1 MTIFQLIKLLGGVIM
16 TTQKVDHDHEVDSR
30 LIQNENKYY
39 AKASQINYYDLV
51 IESAHNFTLV
61 DADGNEYIDLLA
73 SASAINVGHTNEKV
87 VKAIQEQAEKLIHY
101 TPAYFHH
108 RPGQELAERLA
119 KLVPGSEKQVVFSNS
134 GSEANDAIIKFARGY
149 TGRQYIVSF
158 MDSYHGSTYGS
169 MTLSGVSLNMT
180 RKMGPM
186 LPGVVHVP
194 YPDLYRQYQGE
205 TEHDV
210 AVRYFEEFKRP
221 FESFLPADEVA
232 CVLIE
237 PIQGDGGI
245 RKAPE
250 EYMQLVY
257 KFCHDNG
264 ILFAVDE
271 INQGMGRTGQMW
283 SYQQFENIEPD
294 LMSVGKSL
302 ASGMPLSATIGKKE
316 IMESL
321 DSPAHTFTTAGNPI
335 CCAASLAT
343 LDVLEEE
350 DLLEK
355 SATDGIYAEQRFLE
369 MQKQFPEIGDV
380 RMYGLDG
387 GIELVKDQKTK
398 EPNPDFAN
406 KVIYYAFQHGVVM
419 ITLKG
424 NILRFQPP
432 LVITHDELEKALD
445 VLEDAFAAAENDQ
458 VVIPSNEKI
467 GW

>member
-1 MTIFQLIKLLGGVIM
+1 M
-16 TTQKVDHDHEVDSR
+16 TTQNVDHDHEVDHR

-39 AKASQINYYDLV
+39 AQASRINYYDLV
-51 IESAHNFTLV
+51 IESAHDATLV

-87 VKAIQEQAEKLIHY
+87 VKAIQAQAEKLIHY

-119 KLVPGSEKQVVFSNS
+119 KSVPGSEKKVVFSNS
-134 GSEANDAIIKFARGY
+134 GSEANDAIVKFARAY
-149 TGRQYIVSF
+149 TGRQYIVSY
-158 MDSYHGSTYGS
+158 MDAYHGSTFGS
-169 MTLSGVSLNMT
+169 MALSGVSLNMT
-180 RKMGPM
+180 RKMGPLM
-186 LPGVVHVP
+186 PGVVHVP
-194 YPDLYRQYQGE
+194 YPDLYRRYPNE

-210 AVRYFEEFKRP
+210 ALRYFDAFKEP
-221 FESFLPADEVA
+221 FESFLPPDEVA

-250 EYMQLVY
+250 EYMKLVY
-257 KFCHDNG
+257 DYCHEHG

-271 INQGMGRTGQMW
+271 INQGMGRTGKMW
-283 SYQQFENIEPD
+283 SYQQFDGIEPD

-302 ASGMPLSATIGKKE
+302 ASGMPLSATIGRKE

-321 DSPAHTFTTAGNPI
+321 DSPAHVFTTAGNPV

-355 SATDGIYAEQRFLE
+355 STEGGFHAEKRFKD
-369 MQKQFPEIGDV
+369 MQKHYPEIGDV

-387 GIELVKDQKTK
+387 GIELVKDRDSK

-432 LVITHDELEKALD
+432 LVISREELDKALD
-445 VLEDAFAAAENDQ
+445 VLDDAFAAAENNQ
-458 VVIPSNEKI
+458 VIIPNNEKI

>member
-1 MTIFQLIKLLGGVIM
+1 M
-16 TTQKVDHDHEVDSR
+16 TTQNVDHDHEVDHR

-39 AKASQINYYDLV
+39 AQASRINYYDLV
-51 IESAHNFTLV
+51 IESAHDATLV

-87 VKAIQEQAEKLIHY
+87 VKAIQAQAEKLIHY

-119 KLVPGSEKQVVFSNS
+119 KLVPGSEKKVVFSNS
-134 GSEANDAIIKFARGY
+134 GSEANDAIVKFARAY
-149 TGRQYIVSF
+149 TGRQYIVSY
-158 MDSYHGSTYGS
+158 MDAYHGSTFGS
-169 MTLSGVSLNMT
+169 MALSGVSLNMT
-180 RKMGPM
+180 RKMGPLM
-186 LPGVVHVP
+186 PGVVHVP
-194 YPDLYRQYQGE
+194 YPDLYRRYPNE

-210 AVRYFEEFKRP
+210 ALRYFDAFKEP
-221 FESFLPADEVA
+221 FESFLPPDEVA

-250 EYMQLVY
+250 EYMKLVY
-257 KFCHDNG
+257 DYCHEHG

-271 INQGMGRTGQMW
+271 VNQGMGRTGKMW
-283 SYQQFENIEPD
+283 SYQQFDGIEPD

-302 ASGMPLSATIGKKE
+302 ASGMPLSATIGRKE

-321 DSPAHTFTTAGNPI
+321 DSPAHVFTTAGNPV

-355 SATDGIYAEQRFLE
+355 STEGGFHAEKRFKE
-369 MQKQFPEIGDV
+369 MQKHYPEIGDV

-387 GIELVKDQKTK
+387 GIELVKDRDSK

-432 LVITHDELEKALD
+432 LVISREELDKALD
-445 VLEDAFAAAENDQ
+445 VLDDAFAAAENNQ
-458 VVIPSNEKI
+458 VIIPNNEKI

>member
-1 MTIFQLIKLLGGVIM
+1 M
-16 TTQKVDHDHEVDSR
+16 TTQKVDHDHEVDHR
-30 LIQNENKYY
+30 LIVQENKYY
-39 AKASQINYYDLV
+39 AKSSRINYYDLV
-51 IESAHNFTLV
+51 IESAHDATLV

-87 VKAIQEQAEKLIHY
+87 VQAIQEQAEKLIHY

-108 RPGQELAERLA
+108 RPGQQLAERLA
-119 KLVPGSEKQVVFSNS
+119 KLVPGAEKQVAFSNS
-134 GSEANDAIIKFARGY
+134 GSEANDAIIKFARAY
-149 TGRQYIVSF
+149 TGRPYIVSF

-180 RKMGPM
+180 RKMGPL

-194 YPDLYRQYQGE
+194 YPDLYRRYKNE

-210 AVRYFEEFKRP
+210 ALRYFDEFKQP

-250 EYMQLVY
+250 EFMQLVY
-257 KFCHDNG
+257 EFCHQNG

-271 INQGMGRTGQMW
+271 INQGMGRTGKMW
-283 SYQQFENIEPD
+283 SYQQFKDIEPD

-350 DLLEK
+350 QLMDRSNIEG
-355 SATDGIYAEQRFLE
+355 AYAEERFLE
-369 MQKQFPEIGDV
+369 MQKHYPEIGDV

-387 GIELVKDQKTK
+387 GIELVKDRQTKT
-398 EPNPDFAN
+398 PDPDFAN

-432 LVITHDELEKALD
+432 LVITHDELDKALN
-445 VLEDAFAAAENDQ
+445 VLDDAFAAAENNQ
-458 VVIPSNEKI
+458 VIIPSNEKI

>member
-1 MTIFQLIKLLGGVIM
+1 M
-16 TTQKVDHDHEVDSR
+16 TTQNVDHDHEVDHR

-39 AKASQINYYDLV
+39 AQASRINYYDLV
-51 IESAHNFTLV
+51 IESAHDATLI

-87 VKAIQEQAEKLIHY
+87 VRAIQEQAEKLIHY

-108 RPGQELAERLA
+108 RPGQKLAERLV
-119 KLVPGSEKQVVFSNS
+119 KLVPGSEKKVVFSNS
-134 GSEANDAIIKFARGY
+134 GSEANDAIIKFSRAY
-149 TGRQYIVSF
+149 TGRQYIVSY
-158 MDSYHGSTYGS
+158 MDAYHGSTFGS
-169 MTLSGVSLNMT
+169 MALSGVSLNMT
-180 RKMGPM
+180 RKMGPLM
-186 LPGVVHVP
+186 PGVIHVP
-194 YPDLYRQYQGE
+194 YPDLYRRYSNE

-210 AVRYFEEFKRP
+210 SLRYFKAFKEP
-221 FESFLPADEVA
+221 FESFLPPDEVA

-245 RKAPE
+245 RKAPD
-250 EYMQLVY
+250 EYMKLVY
-257 KFCHDNG
+257 DYCHEHG

-271 INQGMGRTGQMW
+271 VNQGMGRTGKMW
-283 SYQQFENIEPD
+283 SYQQFDGIEPD

-302 ASGMPLSATIGKKE
+302 ASGMPLSATIGRKE

-321 DSPAHTFTTAGNPI
+321 DSPAHVFTTAGNPV

-355 SATDGIYAEQRFLE
+355 STVGGFHAEARFKE
-369 MQKQFPEIGDV
+369 MQKHYQEIGDV

-387 GIELVKDQKTK
+387 GIELVKDRESK

-432 LVITHDELEKALD
+432 LVISPEELDKALD
-445 VLEDAFAAAENDQ
+445 VLDDAFAAAENNQ
-458 VVIPSNEKI
+458 VIIPNNEKI

>member
-1 MTIFQLIKLLGGVIM
+1 M
-16 TTQKVDHDHEVDSR
+16 TTQKVDHDHEVDRR

-39 AKASQINYYDLV
+39 AKAARINYYDLV
-51 IESAHNFTLV
+51 IDSAHDATLI

-87 VKAIQEQAEKLIHY
+87 VKAIQDQAEKLIHY

-108 RPGQELAERLA
+108 RPEQQLAQRLVES
-119 KLVPGSEKQVVFSNS
+119 VPGAEKQVAFSNS
-134 GSEANDAIIKFARGY
+134 GSEANDAIIKFARAY
-149 TGRQYIVSF
+149 TGRQYIVSY

-169 MTLSGVSLNMT
+169 MSLSGVSLNMT
-180 RKMGPM
+180 RKMGPL

-194 YPDLYRQYQGE
+194 YPDMYRLSPDE

-210 AVRYFEEFKRP
+210 AVRYFKEFMEP

-245 RKAPE
+245 RKAPQ
-250 EYMQLVY
+250 EYMQMVY
-257 KFCHDNG
+257 DFCHQNG
-264 ILFAVDE
+264 IVFAVDE
-271 INQGMGRTGQMW
+271 INQGMGRTGKMW
-283 SYQQFENIEPD
+283 SYQQFPGIEPD

-321 DSPAHTFTTAGNPI
+321 DSPAHTFTTAGNPV

-350 DLLEK
+350 DLLAKSTIDGAYVEK
-355 SATDGIYAEQRFLE
+355 RFQA
-369 MQKQFPEIGDV
+369 MQKHYPEIGDV

-387 GIELVKDQKTK
+387 GIELVKDRLSK
-398 EPNPDFAN
+398 EPDSDFAN
-406 KVIYYAFQHGVVM
+406 KVIYYAFLHGVVM

-432 LVITHDELEKALD
+432 LVITREELDTALD
-445 VLEDAFAAAENDQ
+445 VLDDAFAAVENNQ
-458 VVIPSNEKI
+458 VVMPNNAKI

>member
-1 MTIFQLIKLLGGVIM
+1 M
-16 TTQKVDHDHEVDSR
+16 
-30 LIQNENKYY
+30 
-39 AKASQINYYDLV
+39 
-51 IESAHNFTLV
+51 
-61 DADGNEYIDLLA
+61 LA

-119 KLVPGSEKQVVFSNS
+119 KLVPGTDKQVAFSNS
-134 GSEANDAIIKFARGY
+134 GSEANDAIIKFSRAY
-149 TGRQYIVSF
+149 TGRQYIVSY

-169 MTLSGVSLNMT
+169 MSLSGVSLNMT
-180 RKMGPM
+180 RKMGPL
-186 LPGVVHVP
+186 LPGIVHVP
-194 YPDLYRQYQGE
+194 YPDLYRRYPNE

-210 AVRYFEEFKRP
+210 AIRSFKEFKEP

-257 KFCHDNG
+257 KFCHENG

-271 INQGMGRTGQMW
+271 INQGMGRTGKMW
-283 SYQQFENIEPD
+283 SYQQFNNIEPD

-335 CCAASLAT
+335 CCAASMAT
-343 LDVLEEE
+343 LDVLEDEE
-350 DLLEK
+350 LLDRSTSEG
-355 SATDGIYAEQRFLE
+355 AYAEERFLE
-369 MQKQFPEIGDV
+369 MQKHYREIGDV

-387 GIELVKDQKTK
+387 GIELVTDRVSK
-398 EPNPDFAN
+398 EPNSDFAN
-406 KVIYYAFQHGVVM
+406 KVIYYAFQHGVVI

-432 LVITHDELEKALD
+432 LVISRDELDRALN
-445 VLEDAFAAAENDQ
+445 VLDDAFAAAENNQ
-458 VVIPSNEKI
+458 VIIPSNEKI

>member
-1 MTIFQLIKLLGGVIM
+1 M
-16 TTQKVDHDHEVDSR
+16 TTQKLDHDHEVDHR
-30 LIQNENKYY
+30 LIVQENKYY
-39 AKASQINYYDLV
+39 AQASRINYYDLV
-51 IESAHNFTLV
+51 IESAHDSTLI

-87 VKAIQEQAEKLIHY
+87 VQAIQEQAEKLIHY

-119 KLVPGSEKQVVFSNS
+119 KSVPGAEKQVAFSNS
-134 GSEANDAIIKFARGY
+134 GSEANDAIIKFSRAY
-149 TGRQYIVSF
+149 TGRPYIVSF

-169 MTLSGVSLNMT
+169 MTLSGVSLNMA
-180 RKMGPM
+180 RKMGPL

-194 YPDLYRQYQGE
+194 YPDVYRRYPNE

-210 AVRYFEEFKRP
+210 ALRYFTEFKKP

-250 EYMQLVY
+250 EFMQLVY
-257 KFCHDNG
+257 DFCHQNG

-271 INQGMGRTGQMW
+271 INQGMGRTGKMW
-283 SYQQFENIEPD
+283 SYQNFTDIEPD

-321 DSPAHTFTTAGNPI
+321 DSPAHAFTTAGNPI
-335 CCAASLAT
+335 CCAASMAT
-343 LDVLEEE
+343 LDVLEDE
-350 DLLEK
+350 DLLER
-355 SATDGIYAEQRFLE
+355 STVEGAYVEQRFQE
-369 MQKQFPEIGDV
+369 MQKHYQEIGDV

-387 GIELVKDQKTK
+387 GIELVKDRETK

-406 KVIYYAFQHGVVM
+406 KVIYYAFQHGVVI

-432 LVITHDELEKALD
+432 LVITRAELDQALD
-445 VLEDAFAAAENDQ
+445 VLDDAFAAVENNQ
-458 VVIPSNEKI
+458 VIIPSNEKI